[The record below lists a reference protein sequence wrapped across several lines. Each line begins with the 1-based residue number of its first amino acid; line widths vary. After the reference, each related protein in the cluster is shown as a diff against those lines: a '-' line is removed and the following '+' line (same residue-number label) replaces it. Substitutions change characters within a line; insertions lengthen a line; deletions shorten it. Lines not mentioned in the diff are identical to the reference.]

1 MSPLRPK
8 FALTA
13 FCLLSGQA
21 ALATSLVN
29 LQDLLVDIGYGV
41 YRGAYNSTTHLNIW
55 KGIRYAV
62 PPDGDLC
69 WQAPAAPIISRN
81 DMVDAIE
88 FAPGCPQA
96 APAPFPIIPAPSG
109 SEDCL
114 SLNVYAPRRKEK
126 TKLPVLV
133 WVHSGG
139 YGFGNGQQD
148 MSEITIENDSS
159 FIAVSIQYR
168 LGAFGF
174 LSSTEIEQN
183 GALNA
188 GILDM
193 AFALQWVQDH
203 IDQFGSDKLRVTI
216 VIITAS
222 PYLPPQHNFNA
233 AAPTRQTRQWRAH
246 VGNNA
251 NEGPLFV
258 PTIGST
264 DALQAWLQNA
274 FPSVTSTG
282 LEAILAAYPLSN
294 LTNSD
299 TFATTG
305 LSPVTALDTSSFASG
320 IQQRAYNIY
329 AEATFVC
336 PSYWLSDV
344 FATNNRTAF
353 HYQYSVPGALHG
365 SDVTAYFGPAT
376 PSQPHSFTTVFRQVW
391 GHFVTAANPGTT
403 KGLTNLTWPAWTEDG
418 HSKML
423 NLNITV
429 GMPYSAS
436 QSTGTTITE
445 YTDPGLQDY
454 FTVVHALEWEG
465 NRG

>member
-1 MSPLRPK
+1 
-8 FALTA
+8 
-13 FCLLSGQA
+13 
-21 ALATSLVN
+21 
-29 LQDLLVDIGYGV
+29 
-41 YRGAYNSTTHLNIW
+41 
-55 KGIRYAV
+55 
-62 PPDGDLC
+62 
-69 WQAPAAPIISRN
+69 
-81 DMVDAIE
+81 
-88 FAPGCPQA
+88 
-96 APAPFPIIPAPSG
+96 
-109 SEDCL
+109 
-114 SLNVYAPRRKEK
+114 
-126 TKLPVLV
+126 
-133 WVHSGG
+133 
-139 YGFGNGQQD
+139 
-148 MSEITIENDSS
+148 
-159 FIAVSIQYR
+159 
-168 LGAFGF
+168 
-174 LSSTEIEQN
+174 
-183 GALNA
+183 
-188 GILDM
+188 
-193 AFALQWVQDH
+193 
-203 IDQFGSDKLRVTI
+203 
-216 VIITAS
+216 
-222 PYLPPQHNFNA
+222 
-233 AAPTRQTRQWRAH
+233 
-246 VGNNA
+246 
-251 NEGPLFV
+251 
-258 PTIGST
+258 
-264 DALQAWLQNA
+264 LQNA

-465 NRG
+465 NRGERCELWRSIASKMPVYAAY